1 MVARGRWL
9 SVVAR
14 AQTPFEEEDGQE
26 DAVVVAGDAAG
37 DDNAAA
43 DAGEE
48 EVAPSPSPSLLDDDE
63 ESQME
68 AFMRQQAALEAGGGD
83 AATTVDAGSP
93 GGALLQEASSVGAA
107 EVSDDEVEAYKS
119 DVITMLSVLERERE
133 MTLNEVKLII
143 AIEDPRAK
151 QTRENFDIEAD
162 CGCTRDEMAVAL
174 VEVAEKS
181 DVSNRL
187 ALKALHT
194 EIMDWPE
201 LDTKASSNPDGAAS
215 SPSANA
221 GDYAQTIDSDLAKP
235 ALPPQSFGR
244 GSDPADGDA
253 GGTLQ
258 KDLVDKLP
266 EWVGYAL
273 LYTTSVVPI
282 LITIGAIA
290 ILWTNSFS

>member
-9 SVVAR
+9 GVVAR

-37 DDNAAA
+37 DDNVAA

-93 GGALLQEASSVGAA
+93 GGALQEASSVGAA

-151 QTRENFDIEAD
+151 QTRENFDIEVRRRQ
-162 CGCTRDEMAVAL
+162 TL
-174 VEVAEKS
+174 VTLS
-181 DVSNRL
+181 TSFFSFFRL
-187 ALKALHT
+187 FRT
-194 EIMDWPE
+194 
-201 LDTKASSNPDGAAS
+201 SSQCPMGA
-215 SPSANA
+215 
-221 GDYAQTIDSDLAKP
+221 GQ
-235 ALPPQSFGR
+235 QG
-244 GSDPADGDA
+244 
-253 GGTLQ
+253 
-258 KDLVDKLP
+258 
-266 EWVGYAL
+266 
-273 LYTTSVVPI
+273 
-282 LITIGAIA
+282 
-290 ILWTNSFS
+290 